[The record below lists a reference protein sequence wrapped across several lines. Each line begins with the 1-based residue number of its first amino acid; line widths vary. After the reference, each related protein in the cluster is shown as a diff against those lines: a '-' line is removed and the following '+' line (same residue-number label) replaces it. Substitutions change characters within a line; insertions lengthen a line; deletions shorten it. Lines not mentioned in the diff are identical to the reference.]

1 MKPSQINYIL
11 NVILNCIVY
20 AACLLYGISVWMI
33 LASLLFRGCSAS
45 AQDIYVPYRWTVNTA
60 RPAKQ
65 DIAIVRGETIA
76 IEPTYQSY
84 DGPVD
89 LTACYEVRL
98 RYRSADMAEGTYY
111 AATGSVINATNGQ
124 VRILWSTEQEAAADV
139 YAYDIKLSGSDSA
152 SLKASGSIRLT
163 GGVTGTETNVPNVV
177 TGRFDW
183 ASVEHENIDAAPFVD
198 DGDLLAVT
206 QRLDGHDTAISNV
219 TDLVGTGVD
228 GVESNLQAHVAE
240 AAATNSAQDELIALA
255 LQTANTTFAG
265 SGSTGVVSSAAGDAG
280 KFLQA
285 DGTWATP
292 ATDVGSVAWDAI
304 TGAPSNLVE
313 TIESGAGIEISGG
326 NTETATVAVAASVI
340 AGAAAGAT
348 AVQPEALAGYAPT
361 GTVGIVAS
369 DLTSHT
375 ALSGAADAHGMSN
388 TVALAAGALPTTGGT
403 MTGAIYLNEGIG
415 DALIL
420 YSGAG
425 SSDPYYRF
433 GVSSG
438 GGIQY
443 DAGILGASGRTRVT
457 YSTNGVMTVVNLGGV
472 VLPNMTAS
480 SAIITGALSAASI
493 VLGGVTNTAWPTG
506 GGSPSAIYADWYS
519 QDYKDAY
526 APNLAQLDDGAGGL
540 VYAARQDYSNVTSRL
555 NVMLPASVTDDVW
568 TIKHHGGWQT
578 ASNITFNIRYAFTK
592 GQALP
597 SSYPYTNS
605 VTATWAA
612 SNMFDNVITHTL
624 TNTVA
629 GTNSVRLWITKGD
642 SAIGS
647 GYWYWGDTTIE
658 VTR

>member
-1 MKPSQINYIL
+1 MKTIPVYAVLCAVITTLVSIAATPAAAAISTIDWDIETASPSPKLLELYRGES
-11 NVILNCIVY
+11 VILQPRYLN
-20 AACLLYGISVWMI
+20 
-33 LASLLFRGCSAS
+33 
-45 AQDIYVPYRWTVNTA
+45 A
-60 RPAKQ
+60 RTP
-65 DIAIVRGETIA
+65 IN
-76 IEPTYQSY
+76 
-84 DGPVD
+84 
-89 LTACYEVRL
+89 LTDVYEVSL
-98 RYRSADMAEGTYY
+98 RYRSPDMSTNEFY
-111 AATGSVINATNGQ
+111 AAAGTVHSMTGGI
-124 VRILWSTEQEAAADV
+124 VRIVWSPTNEAPAAAYTYTIVAESADGRIMRGV
-139 YAYDIKLSGSDSA
+139 GTLRLIGTVEGDS
-152 SLKASGSIRLT
+152 
-163 GGVTGTETNVPNVV
+163 VTMPPQVFTE
-177 TGRFDW
+177 FDW
-183 ASVEHENIDAAPFVD
+183 ALVDHINIEAAPFVD
-198 DGDLLAVT
+198 DGDVLAIN
-206 QRLDGHDTAISNV
+206 QRIDGHDVAISNV
-219 TDLVGTGVD
+219 TELVGTGVA

-555 NVMLPASVTDDVW
+555 NVMLPASVTGDVW